1 MSERAA
7 LSNSASFFLA
17 RMREKKT
24 FNFFLLKLN
33 ACAWRVRVVV
43 SELRKESLARHEED
57 DVDGNDDEDQHRTA
71 SSGCVCVRAWYGIT

>member
-1 MSERAA
+1 MSECAA
-7 LSNSASFFLA
+7 LSNSASFFFGSHA
-17 RMREKKT
+17 RKKT

-71 SSGCVCVRAWYGIT
+71 SSGCVCVCVRGTA